1 MIIFEGIFALKFM
14 MKRCLFILIGLLF
27 ITDIFSQGSQAVVL
41 ISGRVVNER
50 NMQPV
55 EARIVWELLPEGKE
69 VGIARSDPSNG
80 NYKIILPHGKKYGY
94 MALAEGYYSV
104 TKFLDLTNLEQ
115 YTEIDEQN
123 LFLAPVMESQVA
135 RLNNVFFKDGSDELL
150 PESICELD
158 RFVSFLKINKKV
170 SVEIAAHTDNVGDDN
185 KNMELSQRRAQK
197 VVDYCIS
204 KGIKKERLVAKGY
217 GETQPVAFNGDEDGR
232 AMNRRIEFKVLS
244 IK

>member
-1 MIIFEGIFALKFM
+1 MKEFCEVIFMIKLYIFAILS
-14 MKRCLFILIGLLF
+14 LFF
-27 ITDIFSQGSQAVVL
+27 INHIFSQGSQAVVL
-41 ISGRVVNER
+41 ISGKVVNER

-55 EARIVWELLPEGKE
+55 ESRIVWELLPEGKE

-123 LFLAPVMESQVA
+123 LYLAPVMESQVA
-135 RLNNVFFKDGSDELL
+135 RLNNVFFKDQSDEFM
-150 PESICELD
+150 PESVCELD
-158 RFVSFLKINKKV
+158 RFVSFLKINKKIKC
-170 SVEIAAHTDNVGDDN
+170 EIAAHTDNIGDDA

-204 KGIKKERLVAKGY
+204 KGIKSERLVAKGY

-232 AMNRRIEFKVLS
+232 AMNRRVEFKVLS

>member
-1 MIIFEGIFALKFM
+1 MKKIIVLVS
-14 MKRCLFILIGLLF
+14 LFGFYVLSY
-27 ITDIFSQGSQAVVL
+27 SQGSQPVVL
-41 ISGRVVNER
+41 ISGKVVNER
-50 NMQPV
+50 NMEPL
-55 EARIVWELLPEGKE
+55 EARVVWELLPEGME
-69 VGIARSDPSNG
+69 VGIARSDPNNG
-80 NYKIILPHGKKYGY
+80 NYKIVLPHGKKYGY

-123 LFLAPVMESQVA
+123 LFLAPVMESQVV
-135 RLNNVFFKDGSDELL
+135 RLNNVFFTDNSDELL

-158 RFVSFLKINKKV
+158 RFVSFLKINKKII
-170 SVEIAAHTDNVGDDN
+170 VEIAAHTDNIGDDA

-204 KGIKKERLVAKGY
+204 KGIKKDRLIAKGF
-217 GETQPVAFNGDEDGR
+217 GETQPIAFNNDEEGR
-232 AMNRRIEFKVLS
+232 SMNRRIEFKVIA

>member
-1 MIIFEGIFALKFM
+1 MLTKFVALIFAFG
-14 MKRCLFILIGLLF
+14 FYVSIY
-27 ITDIFSQGSQAVVL
+27 SQGSQPVVL
-41 ISGRVVNER
+41 ISGKVVNER

-55 EARIVWELLPEGKE
+55 EARIVWELLPDGKE

-80 NYKIILPHGKKYGY
+80 NYKIVLPHGKKYGY
-94 MALAEGYYSV
+94 MALAEGYYSI
-104 TKFLDLTNLEQ
+104 TKYLDLTNLEQ

-123 LFLAPVMESQVA
+123 LYLAPVMESQVA
-135 RLNNVFFKDGSDELL
+135 RLNNIFFKDDTDELL
-150 PESICELD
+150 PESLCELD
-158 RFVSFLKINKKV
+158 RFVSFLKVNKKV
-170 SVEIAAHTDNVGDDN
+170 TVEIAAHTDNIGDDR

-197 VVDYCIS
+197 IVEYCIS

-217 GETQPVAFNGDEDGR
+217 GETQPIAFNGDEEGR